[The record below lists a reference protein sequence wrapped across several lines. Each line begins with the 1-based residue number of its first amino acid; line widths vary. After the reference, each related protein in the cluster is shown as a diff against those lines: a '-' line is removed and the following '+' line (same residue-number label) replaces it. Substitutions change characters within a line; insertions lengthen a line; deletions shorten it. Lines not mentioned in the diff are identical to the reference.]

1 MSQATQNTK
10 LSVDDLERSYPD
22 YFGQIEHTVTL
33 PSEEAETVPT
43 NTVLADKLAN
53 KFPHDN
59 LYTHQAEAL
68 NILGNGNNVCVA
80 TSTSSGKTM
89 TYALQIARNK
99 QDNPDA
105 TAMLIYPTKALS
117 RDQEFAL
124 NNLYSDLGLD
134 ISVQVY
140 DGDTPG
146 NRRKRIRNNADVII
160 TNFSG
165 IQTYMNN
172 HPLWDQFYEN
182 LELIA
187 IDESHSYTGIH
198 GMHVSWTLRRL
209 RRIID
214 HYGPDPQ
221 FVLTSATI
229 GNPAEHSKRLTGVDV
244 DVVMD
249 DGSPTGERDIV
260 FWRPPVQNP
269 DGDDDGHG
277 AVVQRPAD
285 QEASEV
291 LAHLTQQKLQTL
303 MFTRSRKQTEL
314 NAQRARN
321 AVRDHPNHLEPE
333 IESYNAGHGK
343 ETRRSVEN
351 RLKDGGIDGVIT
363 TNALELGIDIGS
375 VDAAV
380 LAGYPGTR
388 QSFWQQLGRA
398 GRGTSSALGMLV
410 AQHDSIDQYILN
422 NPDYLLSDDN
432 IENAVVDLENNFVFA
447 NHLLCAS
454 QEIPLT
460 RDDSQ
465 WFDPYRMEAAV
476 DMWKSAGM
484 MVGTLEGGV
493 QYNGPRRPQS
503 NISMYATTDEQ
514 FEIRCDDDSIDMEP
528 IDKQRAY
535 RDYHEGAIV
544 LNKGQQYEVKELV
557 EDTPRPYV
565 KVESVNVNYY
575 TQSIS
580 ETSIS
585 DLNSEESRDI
595 TSDMTLH
602 WGKGTVNIEYTGYK
616 KKNISSNKA
625 EPQVYST
632 DLPPIE
638 MQTQLTW
645 VEIGDDVVQGLHDNF
660 SDTQG
665 MSEQEAALGG
675 LHAIEHGLISLAPLE
690 LRMDKQDLGGLS
702 QLDHVEL
709 DQNGVFFVY
718 DGVEG
723 GVGFAHAI
731 YDHFD
736 SILERTETMIDE
748 CDCHGVEGCPA
759 CVMEDSCGSGNEPLH
774 TEAAL
779 SVIGQLTD

>member
-1 MSQATQNTK
+1 MPKANQNTN
-10 LSVDDLERSYPD
+10 LSVDELERSYPD

-33 PSEEAETVPT
+33 PSEDADTVPT
-43 NTVLADKLAN
+43 NTVLENSLADE
-53 KFPHDN
+53 FPHDN
-59 LYTHQAEAL
+59 LFTHQEHAL
-68 NILGNGNNVCVA
+68 NLLDDGKNVCVA

-99 QDNPDA
+99 IQNPDA
-105 TAMLIYPTKALS
+105 TALLIYPTKALS

-124 NNLYSDLGLD
+124 NNLYTDLGLD

-140 DGDTPG
+140 DGDTPS
-146 NRRKRIRNNADVII
+146 NRRKRIRNNSDVII

-165 IQTYMNN
+165 ANTYMNN
-172 HPLWDQFYEN
+172 HPLWDRFYEN

-198 GMHVSWTLRRL
+198 GMHVSWTLRRM
-209 RRIID
+209 RRLID
-214 HYGPDPQ
+214 HYSTTDPQ

-260 FWRPPVQNP
+260 FWRPPVQDP
-269 DGDDDGHG
+269 AGDGDG

-291 LAHLTQQKLQTL
+291 IAHLTQNHLQTL

-314 NAQRARN
+314 NAERARN
-321 AVRDHPNHLEPE
+321 AVRDHPNHLSPD

-343 ETRRSVEN
+343 ETRRGVEN
-351 RLKDGGIDGVIT
+351 RLKDGNIDGVIT

-432 IENAVVDLENNFVFA
+432 IEDAVVDLENNFVFA
-447 NHLLCAS
+447 RHLLCAS
-454 QEIPLT
+454 QELPLT

-476 DMWKSAGM
+476 EMWKQAGM

-514 FEIRCDDDSIDMEP
+514 FDIRCDDESIDMEP

-544 LNKGQQYEVKELV
+544 LNKGQQYEVTEIV
-557 EDTPRPYV
+557 EDTARPYV

-580 ETSIS
+580 ETTID
-585 DLNSEESRDI
+585 DLHSEESRPI
-595 TSDMTLH
+595 TDDMTLH
-602 WGKGTVNIEYTGYK
+602 WGKGTVNIEYSGYK

-625 EPQVYST
+625 EPQVYSM

-638 MQTQLTW
+638 MQTQLAW
-645 VEIGDDVVQGLHDNF
+645 VEIDGTVVEDLQDTFGD
-660 SDTQG
+660 TPG
-665 MSEQEAALGG
+665 MSDQEASLGG

-702 QLDHVEL
+702 QLNHPEFDG
-709 DQNGVFFVY
+709 NAAFFIY
-718 DGVEG
+718 DGVSG

-736 SILERTETMIDE
+736 AIVERTETMIDE
-748 CDCHGVEGCPA
+748 CSCTGIEGCPA

-779 SVIGQLTD
+779 SVIRQLTD